1 MADSKFK
8 ILIVDDAAEN
18 RLLLTAALEDDYDL
32 AEAASGA
39 ECMSQIET
47 AQPDLI
53 LLDVTM
59 PEMDGY
65 EVCETL
71 KGHAKH
77 RNIPI
82 IFVSARVSP
91 EERLAGFE
99 AGGDEY
105 VTKPFNPEDLHL
117 KISRA
122 LDDKVENLQLRK
134 IVMEAMVSSS
144 ELGSLNR
151 FLCDSSRAETYEALA
166 EALFEITRTLGLNC
180 VFQFRPTAQVLNFGM
195 ADDSLEA
202 RLLDKYS
209 DADKFS
215 DFQHRTVVNV
225 PRLGILVKNMPMADE
240 SKYGRLK
247 DHLAVLIDATDSKIE
262 MLELALNM
270 TEHRAR
276 LVSDLIA
283 ENDLQLAKI
292 RVKIEKR
299 EKARREIMM
308 GLLLSVEDQLF
319 SLGLDEDQ
327 EKHLMHMLD
336 SRVQEVDS
344 LPDFSAEIESS
355 FNSAKNRLRTL
366 LEYDSTL

>member
-39 ECMSQIET
+39 ECMSQLEA

-59 PEMDGY
+59 PGMDGY
-65 EVCETL
+65 EVCKTV
-71 KGHAKH
+71 KGHAKY
-77 RNIPI
+77 RNIPV

-99 AGGDEY
+99 VGGDEY
-105 VTKPFNPEDLHL
+105 VTKPFGTEDLHQ
-117 KISRA
+117 KVARA
-122 LDDKVENLQLRK
+122 LESTAQNLELRK

-151 FLCDSSRAETYEALA
+151 FLCDSLRAETYEALA

-180 VFQFRPTAQVLNFGM
+180 VCQFRPTAQVLNFGM

-202 RLLDKYS
+202 RLLEKYC
-209 DADKFS
+209 DAEKFS

-225 PRLGILVKNMPMADE
+225 SRLGILVKNMPMANE
-240 SKYGRLK
+240 NKYGRLK

-262 MLELALNM
+262 MLELGLI

-336 SRVQEVDS
+336 SRVQEVDN